1 MQEAVA
7 LRIDRSAVRD
17 GVIAAAT
24 GVFVVALAAVGRAIN
39 GGLVALIGDNV
50 LTQVNLS
57 IATFV
62 IENAPLVFVVV
73 AAGSFAL
80 GVIEDRRD
88 RDPP

>member
-1 MQEAVA
+1 M
-7 LRIDRSAVRD
+7 RIHRSAVRN
-17 GVIAAAT
+17 GAIAAGT
-24 GVFVVALAAVGRAIN
+24 GVFVVALASVGRAIN
-39 GGLVALIGDNV
+39 SGLVALIGDNV

-62 IENAPLVFVVV
+62 IENAVLVFVVV

-88 RDPP
+88 SDRP